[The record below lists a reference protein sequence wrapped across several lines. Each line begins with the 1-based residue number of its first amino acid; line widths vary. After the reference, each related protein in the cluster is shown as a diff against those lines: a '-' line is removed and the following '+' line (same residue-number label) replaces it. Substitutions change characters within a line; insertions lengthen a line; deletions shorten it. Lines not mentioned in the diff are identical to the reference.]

1 MFDFLKGGKAQVRL
15 EIDSPDQTYTAGKT
29 IHAVVTVDGE
39 KDLKIQ
45 QGRITLVCR
54 EEYQYRRQSTSRD
67 SNGHRST
74 SVHASWGTDERTLYQ
89 QVFAGE
95 TVIPGA
101 TTQTFKFD
109 MPIPPDA
116 TPTCA
121 DGKIVR
127 VHWWLTGTLDRKLAS
142 DVQEK
147 AEIRVLSIL
156 PHEIARP
163 GEYGR
168 SNEPDE
174 AHMALVLPS
183 DKFALGETIT
193 GELIVRPQK
202 SFDVTEI
209 RAELEMEEKVPRDE
223 GNRFK
228 KQVKVKLAGK
238 TKLQPDQEQRYPFSM
253 TIPANSP
260 VTFKTSHSSATWTLR
275 GVLARFMRGD
285 TQVEGEIEVF
295 SLRPA

>member
-29 IHAVVTVDGE
+29 IHAVATIDGE

-54 EEYQYRRQSTSRD
+54 EEYQYRRRSTSTD
-67 SNGHRST
+67 SDGDRST
-74 SVHASWGTDERTLYQ
+74 SVHTSWGTDERTIYE
-89 QVFAGE
+89 QVFVGE
-95 TVIPGA
+95 TVIRAA
-101 TTQTFKFD
+101 TTQTFRFD

-127 VHWWLTGTLDRKLAS
+127 VHWWLKGTLDRKLAS
-142 DVQEK
+142 DVAEK

-156 PHEIARP
+156 PHEMAHP

-168 SNEPDE
+168 SNELGE

-193 GELIVRPQK
+193 GELVIRPQK

-209 RAELEMEEKVPRDE
+209 RAELEMKEEVPRDE
-223 GNRFK
+223 GNQFK
-228 KQVKVKLAGK
+228 KQVKVKLEGK
-238 TKLQPDQEQRYPFSM
+238 TKLQPGQEQRYPFSIA
-253 TIPANSP
+253 IPANSP
-260 VTFKTSHSSATWTLR
+260 VTFKTPHSSVTWTLR

-285 TQVEGEIEVF
+285 TRVDGEVTVY
-295 SLRPA
+295 SARPA